1 MTGVM
6 VSSDR
11 CPCHSFTQRKHTDTC
26 CYFKTHS
33 AIWVILLVEEV
44 VVNMLKRP
52 GLGLITKILM
62 LFLTNH
68 CIHIRTTRKN
78 FGVCVRSAL
87 LYGREYRTLKK
98 EDKVRLERKD
108 RAMLRLICV
117 EAFWQIKYGF
127 LLPTFG
133 NSATPNIIIL
143 VWVYYL

>member
-6 VSSDR
+6 VSSGG

-68 CIHIRTTRKN
+68 CINIRTTRKI

-87 LYGREYRTLKK
+87 LYRREYRILKK
-98 EDKVRLERKD
+98 GDKVRLERKY

-117 EAFWQIKYGF
+117 EAF
-127 LLPTFG
+127 
-133 NSATPNIIIL
+133 
-143 VWVYYL
+143 